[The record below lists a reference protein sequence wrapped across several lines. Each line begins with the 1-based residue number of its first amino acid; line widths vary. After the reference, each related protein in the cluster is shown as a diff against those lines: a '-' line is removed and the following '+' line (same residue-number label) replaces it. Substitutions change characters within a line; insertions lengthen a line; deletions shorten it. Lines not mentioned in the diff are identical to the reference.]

1 MTISSVLTDH
11 PRPSASA
18 LGARAQLT
26 RQIKQSGLLNR
37 RPGYYSLK
45 IVLTVLGFAA
55 GWTAF
60 AVIGASW
67 WTLLVAAL
75 LGVAYTQV
83 AFLGHDAGHRQIFA
97 SRRANYRLG
106 VLLGNLGVGMSY
118 GWWIDKHTRHHTHP
132 NEVGVDPDIA
142 VGALV
147 FTGAQAQARGRAG
160 RWLSRNQ
167 AYLFFPLLLLEGL
180 NLHVAGLRALSGP
193 AITSRRDR
201 ITEVA
206 LFTLH
211 VGGYLTALLLVLTPW
226 QALAFLAVHQ
236 ALFGLYMGCS
246 FAPNHKGMPVLTG
259 DEELDYVRRQVLTAR
274 NVHGNRVTDF
284 LLGGLN
290 YQVEHHL
297 FPNMPRPNLRRAHP
311 LIRRFCTEHGIP
323 FNETGLLTSY
333 RLVLHH
339 LREVGRPPNLAASR
353 PVRRSVVASFE
364 ARGSHRWL
372 QEVASDRRQDW

>member
-1 MTISSVLTDH
+1 MTT
-11 PRPSASA
+11 PSALFDRRRSSTSA
-18 LGARAQLT
+18 LSARAQLT
-26 RQIKQSGLLNR
+26 RRVKQAGLLDR
-37 RPGYYSLK
+37 RPHYYSLK

-55 GWTAF
+55 GWAAF

-67 WTLLVAAL
+67 WTLLVAAFL
-75 LGVAYTQV
+75 AVAYTQV

-106 VLLGNLGVGMSY
+106 VLLGNFGIGMSY
-118 GWWIDKHTRHHTHP
+118 GWWIDKHTRHHAHP
-132 NEVGVDPDIA
+132 NDLKGDPDIA

-160 RWLSRNQ
+160 RWLSRSQ

-180 NLHVAGLRALSGP
+180 NLHVSGLRALSGP

-201 ITEVA
+201 IAEVA

-211 VGGYLTALLLVLTPW
+211 VVGYLAALLLVLTPW

-259 DEELDYVRRQVLTAR
+259 DEELDYVRRQVLTSR
-274 NVHGNRVTDF
+274 NVHGNPVTDF
-284 LLGGLN
+284 ALGGLN
-290 YQVEHHL
+290 YQIEHHL

-311 LIRRFCTEHGIP
+311 LIRRFCAEQGIP
-323 FNETGLLTSY
+323 FSETRLLTSY

-339 LREVGRPPNLAASR
+339 LREVGRPLR
-353 PVRRSVVASFE
+353 TQGV
-364 ARGSHRWL
+364 H
-372 QEVASDRRQDW
+372 

>member
-1 MTISSVLTDH
+1 MTASSVLTDD

-18 LGARAQLT
+18 LGTRAQLT
-26 RQIKQSGLLNR
+26 RRIKQSGLLNR

-45 IVLTVLGFAA
+45 IILTLLGFAA

-60 AVIGASW
+60 ALIGASW
-67 WTLLVAAL
+67 WSLLVAAFL
-75 LGVAYTQV
+75 AVAYTQV

-118 GWWIDKHTRHHTHP
+118 GWWIDKHTRHHAHP
-132 NEVGVDPDIA
+132 NEIDADPDIR

-147 FTGAQAQARGRAG
+147 FTGDQAQTRGRAG
-160 RWLSRNQ
+160 RWLSRSQ
-167 AYLFFPLLLLEGL
+167 AYLFFPMLLLEGL
-180 NLHVAGLRALSGP
+180 NLHVSGLRALTGP

-206 LFTLH
+206 LFAVH
-211 VGGYLTALLLVLTPW
+211 VAGYLTALLLVLTPW
-226 QALAFLAVHQ
+226 QIVAFLAVHQ

-259 DEELDYVRRQVLTAR
+259 DEELDYVRRQVLTSR
-274 NVHGNRVTDF
+274 NVRGNRVTDF

-290 YQVEHHL
+290 YQIEHHL

-311 LIRRFCTEHGIP
+311 LIRRFCAEHGIP
-323 FNETGLLTSY
+323 FTETGLLTSY

-339 LREVGRPPNLAASR
+339 LREVGRPLRAQA
-353 PVRRSVVASFE
+353 V
-364 ARGSHRWL
+364 H
-372 QEVASDRRQDW
+372 